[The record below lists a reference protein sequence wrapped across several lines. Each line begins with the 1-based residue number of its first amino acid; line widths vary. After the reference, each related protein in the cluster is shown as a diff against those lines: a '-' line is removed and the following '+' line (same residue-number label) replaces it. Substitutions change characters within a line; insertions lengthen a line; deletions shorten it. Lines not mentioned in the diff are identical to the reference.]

1 MQFFAFQ
8 EFLKTKMHNF
18 LGASFR
24 SFSARII
31 GALIALVA
39 SFTIT
44 SRLTIDESGLFFLG
58 LGFAIFFSH
67 ILKFGLDTFVLK
79 KCAIFLSESRYG
91 DFLALLLASTF
102 ICVAGSLLF
111 YLLSYVME
119 WMGIYEYT
127 RYLILAIPAAIAMA
141 LLGIIAHSL
150 HATGFVFI
158 ATVTNIALNYAIFSL
173 CVWWLNPAD
182 AVEALKYF
190 IACCLLALTIQIIIS
205 VFIFARSG
213 IQIAALHKAGLPP
226 VDYREVYQ
234 TTVPLWLVVI
244 SQQFNQW
251 GAQFVSSVYVEEA
264 DLALLAIA
272 MRLAM
277 IVPMIMTSVNLVV
290 SPRFASLFHK
300 GEIKEIEAVLKKSL
314 KLLAVASLVVFIV
327 IILFGDNL
335 LRIFGDQYVEAKLL
349 LTILVCGHLFNAL
362 TGPVGRL
369 LMMSG
374 YEKDIRNSSIVVAI
388 LGIALA
394 FVLVSWYGVYGAAV
408 ATAVTVAVQNVFLA
422 YLVNSRLKISLLKI
436 YSNILR

>member
-1 MQFFAFQ
+1 MQ
-8 EFLKTKMHNF
+8 NF

-24 SFSARII
+24 SFAGRIL
-31 GALIALVA
+31 GALTALVA

-44 SRLTIDESGLFFLG
+44 STLSIDESGLFFLG

-79 KCAIFLSESRYG
+79 KCAIFLSESRHS
-91 DFLALLLASTF
+91 DFLALVLTSTV
-102 ICVAGSLLF
+102 ISIAGSFLF
-111 YLLSYVME
+111 YLMSYMVE
-119 WMGIYEYT
+119 WAGVYEYA
-127 RYLILAIPAAIAMA
+127 RYLVLAIPAAVCMA
-141 LLGIIAHSL
+141 LMGIIAHSL

-158 ATVTNIALNYAIFSL
+158 ATVTNIALNYILFSL
-173 CVWWLNPAD
+173 CVWFLNPSD

-190 IACCLLALTIQIIIS
+190 VACCLLALLIQIAIT
-205 VFIFARSG
+205 VLLFARSG
-213 IQIAALHKAGLPP
+213 FKLLALHKAGLPRI
-226 VDYREVYQ
+226 DYRETYQ
-234 TTVPLWLVVI
+234 TTIPLWLVVI

-251 GAQFVSSVYVEEA
+251 GAQFVSSIYVEEA

-290 SPRFASLFHK
+290 SPRFASLFHQ
-300 GEIKEIEAVLKKSL
+300 GEIKEIEVVLKKSL
-314 KLLAVASLVVFIV
+314 KLLAVASLFVFIT
-327 IILFGDNL
+327 IIFFGDDL
-335 LRIFGDQYVEAKLL
+335 LRIFGSEYAEARIL
-349 LTILVCGHLFNAL
+349 LTILVSGHLVNAL

-394 FVLVSWYGVYGAAV
+394 FILVSWYGVYGAALATAITV
-408 ATAVTVAVQNVFLA
+408 ATQNIYLA
-422 YLVNSRLKISLLKI
+422 YLVNDRLQISILKI
-436 YSNILR
+436 YKNILH